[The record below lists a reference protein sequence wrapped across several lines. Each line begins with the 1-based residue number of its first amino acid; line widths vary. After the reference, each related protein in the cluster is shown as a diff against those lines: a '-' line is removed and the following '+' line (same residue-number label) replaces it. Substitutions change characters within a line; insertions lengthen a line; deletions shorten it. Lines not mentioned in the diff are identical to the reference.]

1 MIKILLFAQ
10 LQEES
15 GHEQIESDKKEIS
28 VADLIDWLHQH
39 YTLPSLSNAM
49 IAINETFATEQ
60 DIVKEGDTIAF
71 IPPVSGG

>member
-15 GHEQIESDKKEIS
+15 GHEQIELDKKEIS
-28 VADLIDWLHQH
+28 VATLIDWLHQH
-39 YTLPSLSNAM
+39 YTLPSLSHAM
-49 IAINETFATEQ
+49 IAINETFASEQ
-60 DIVKEGDTIAF
+60 DIVKEGDTVAF